1 MSHKRVFVS
10 DSLAVLQEACLSA
23 IQTLKAADP
32 LTALTVIVPN
42 DLLGTQLSQEV
53 VWAGGGY
60 IGLRFVTLVDFA
72 AGITEGALAQAGQQ
86 RVSDAAAALIVRD
99 LMQAMPGTGFQELAQ
114 QPLGS
119 VGFREDHSG
128 Q

>member
-32 LTALTVIVPN
+32 LTALTIIVPN
-42 DLLGTQLSQEV
+42 DLLGTQMSQEV
-53 VWAGGGY
+53 VWAGDGY

-72 AGITEGALAQAGQQ
+72 AGITEGALAQEGQQ
-86 RVSDAAAALIVRD
+86 RVSDAAAALIVRN

-114 QPLGS
+114 QPYIS
-119 VGFREDHSG
+119 IFSEPN
-128 Q
+128 